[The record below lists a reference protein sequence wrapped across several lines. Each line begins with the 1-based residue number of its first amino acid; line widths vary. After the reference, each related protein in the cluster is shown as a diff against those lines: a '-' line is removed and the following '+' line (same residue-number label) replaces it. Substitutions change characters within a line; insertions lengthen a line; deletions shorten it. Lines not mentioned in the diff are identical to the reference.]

1 MIYAVSDLHG
11 CYDRYRQLLD
21 KLDLG
26 EQDTLYVLG
35 DALDRGPEGF
45 QILSDMASRPQVVGL
60 LGNHEA
66 MALDALPGLLG
77 SLEHRP
83 RIHEP
88 EDRANASLWF
98 SNGGESSL
106 RDFLRLDKGQRQ
118 ERSGL
123 TWLPCPCTGRVKAG
137 GRDFLLVHGGLGHFS
152 PSRSLENYSRDE
164 IVWCRPEPET
174 VYFPDRC
181 VVLGHTPTQFLL
193 GAAGNESAQGKI
205 YRTESFIDIDCGCVY
220 PGGRLGCLCLDTME
234 EIYV

>member
-1 MIYAVSDLHG
+1 M
-11 CYDRYRQLLD
+11 
-21 KLDLG
+21 
-26 EQDTLYVLG
+26 LG

-77 SLEHRP
+77 SLENSRASMS
-83 RIHEP
+83 RS
-88 EDRANASLWF
+88 DRANASLWF

-118 ERSGL
+118 EVWAYMGS
-123 TWLPCPCTGRVKAG
+123 LPLYREVKAG

-220 PGGRLGCLCLDTME
+220 PGGRLGCLCLDTLE

>member
-21 KLDLG
+21 KLDLE

-77 SLEHRP
+77 SLENSRASMS
-83 RIHEP
+83 RS
-88 EDRANASLWF
+88 DRANASLWF

-118 ERSGL
+118 EVWAYMGS
-123 TWLPCPCTGRVKAG
+123 LPLYREVKAG
-137 GRDFLLVHGGLGHFS
+137 GRDFLLVHGGLGTS
-152 PSRSLENYSRDE
+152 PLPVPWRITAGMKSS
-164 IVWCRPEPET
+164 
-174 VYFPDRC
+174 
-181 VVLGHTPTQFLL
+181 
-193 GAAGNESAQGKI
+193 GAARNPEYRLLPRPVRSAGTHA
-205 YRTESFIDIDCGCVY
+205 YTASV
-220 PGGRLGCLCLDTME
+220 
-234 EIYV
+234 